1 MNFLISAAGTG
12 GHVFPALEFS
22 KECIS
27 KDHKVVWIGTK
38 FGIENQIMPSNIKFL
53 NIPMSGF
60 RGKSLV
66 LKFNAIFRLIQSVCK
81 SIYFLQK
88 NEIDY
93 VVCFGGYVTLP
104 VGISA
109 WVCRKPLF
117 LHEQNSV
124 LGTSN
129 RLLKIFA
136 KNVFLGFAINEPM
149 EKKMILVGN
158 PIKKFAGDDSLNS
171 NHQSLKIYITGGS
184 QGSEYINHN
193 IPKALNDLEIP
204 LKVKHQTGIGKTHGI
219 LDLYSNKIDA
229 EIVEFY
235 DSPQDSMLWSDF
247 IISRAG
253 ALSLSEAI
261 SLNRGLLMI
270 PLLISI
276 DNHQFLNAQN
286 IVKQGMGL
294 LHEETESFEQLSNKL
309 KEIID
314 QELHLKW
321 SKKNNNTYH
330 FSAAEKMLSSILKLE
345 KK

>member
-27 KDHKVVWIGTK
+27 QDHKVVWIGTK

-124 LGTSN
+124 VGTSN

-136 KNVFLGFAINEPM
+136 KKVFLGFTINEPM
-149 EKKMILVGN
+149 EKK
-158 PIKKFAGDDSLNS
+158 
-171 NHQSLKIYITGGS
+171 
-184 QGSEYINHN
+184 
-193 IPKALNDLEIP
+193 
-204 LKVKHQTGIGKTHGI
+204 
-219 LDLYSNKIDA
+219 
-229 EIVEFY
+229 
-235 DSPQDSMLWSDF
+235 
-247 IISRAG
+247 
-253 ALSLSEAI
+253 
-261 SLNRGLLMI
+261 
-270 PLLISI
+270 
-276 DNHQFLNAQN
+276 
-286 IVKQGMGL
+286 
-294 LHEETESFEQLSNKL
+294 
-309 KEIID
+309 
-314 QELHLKW
+314 
-321 SKKNNNTYH
+321 
-330 FSAAEKMLSSILKLE
+330 
-345 KK
+345 